1 MEQQS
6 RQNHEF
12 VNKSVVNFK
21 ALILYSETN
30 YKEGLNVG
38 TERNILA

>member
-6 RQNHEF
+6 RQNQEF

-21 ALILYSETN
+21 AIILYSETN

-38 TERNILA
+38 RERNILA